1 MKVET
6 KYSTNQKIYFMHK
19 NRIKSSEIA
28 VIDINIVVN
37 TNTTEIRYRVFN
49 LPNFFLLEKEVFS
62 SKEELLNYLVN
73 N

>member
-6 KYSTNQKIYFMHK
+6 KYSTNQKVYFMHK

-28 VIDINIVVN
+28 VININIVAN
-37 TNTTEIRYRVFN
+37 TNTTEIKYKVFN
-49 LPNFFLLEKEVFS
+49 LHNFFLLEKEVFS
-62 SKEELLNYLVN
+62 SKEELLNYLAN